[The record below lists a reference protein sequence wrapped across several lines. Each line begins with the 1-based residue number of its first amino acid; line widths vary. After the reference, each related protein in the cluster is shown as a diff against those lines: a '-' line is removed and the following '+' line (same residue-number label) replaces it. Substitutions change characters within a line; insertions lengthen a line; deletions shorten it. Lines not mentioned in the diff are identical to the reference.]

1 MKKYRYVG
9 MMLALLV
16 ALAAWVGGVSA
27 QDGQP
32 PPPAPTEQDA
42 ERLLNPFPVP
52 RTEAMTET
60 VKALLAD
67 YSHMAMEQGVALVE
81 PMAVPN
87 SSVIIHIPMLMTEP
101 RIPPPPPP
109 PPRPHGADVAVTIWP
124 NPSIIVARDGLLTY
138 EVRVKNYGKGD
149 AASTHVRLPYST
161 QQMVV
166 TGSRFSNPNDW
177 VSELTNDQLT
187 ITFGNVKHDEHRMA
201 TIYFKVHRRLPDN
214 TVLNM
219 RATYRWDDARDG
231 GSWMS
236 NWAPVLVGNGN
247 QSSPWVWLEVTP
259 VSGVSGT
266 TFHFYTDRYIP
277 SEGVY
282 TWLNTPSGVRATDMC
297 GVADPL
303 GRIWFDVSSRNL
315 TPGAYSLV
323 LYGARSNLVAI
334 AGFYVS

>member
-1 MKKYRYVG
+1 MKRYLYLG
-9 MMLALLV
+9 MTLALLF
-16 ALAAWVGGVSA
+16 ALIAWAGESYA

-32 PPPAPTEQDA
+32 PPVPAVQDDD
-42 ERLLNPFPVP
+42 ERPLNPFPVP

-60 VKALLAD
+60 VKTLLAD
-67 YSHMAMEQGVALVE
+67 YSRAAAEQDATFAE

-87 SSVIIHIPMLMTEP
+87 SSVIIHIPMLMVEP
-101 RIPPPPPP
+101 QMPSPPPP
-109 PPRPHGADVAVTIWP
+109 PPRPHGADVVVTIWP
-124 NPSIIVARDGLLTY
+124 NPSVIVARDGLLTY

-149 AASTHVRLPYST
+149 AASTQVRLPYT
-161 QQMVV
+161 TGQMVV
-166 TGSRFSNPNDW
+166 TGSRFSHPNDW
-177 VSELTNDQLT
+177 VSEVTNDHLT
-187 ITFGNVKHDEHRMA
+187 ITFGKVKHDEQRTA
-201 TIYFKVHRRLPDN
+201 TIYFKVHRWLPDN
-214 TVLNM
+214 TVLSV

-231 GSWMS
+231 GNWMS

-259 VSGVSGT
+259 LSGVSCT

-315 TPGAYSLV
+315 TPGAYSFV

-334 AGFYVS
+334 AAFYVY